1 MLGFKT
7 KIESQTKT
15 KNKAKMKVKIKEL
28 KYVPGGHVDGVGGR
42 QLELDGI
49 DVEADGD
56 GVEEGLLRLLPELE
70 HRRQDIVPAK
80 GLLLLLW

>member
-1 MLGFKT
+1 
-7 KIESQTKT
+7 
-15 KNKAKMKVKIKEL
+15 MKVKINA

-42 QLELDGI
+42 QLELDWV

-70 HRRQDIVPAK
+70 HRRQDIVPAQ
-80 GLLLLLW
+80 GLLLLLLLLLW